1 MPRVRR
7 LGHMPQLSD
16 SERGRIVG
24 LRKAGLS
31 VREIA
36 RRTGR
41 FVRTILR
48 YHKAWTQEGRKHRA
62 RGTGRRRMTTENQD
76 QSRSVYL
83 SLSHIIY
90 LKPLFSFE
98 YGIISTNLL
107 EIDHLMI

>member
-41 FVRTILR
+41 FVSHHFKISS
-48 YHKAWTQEGRKHRA
+48 GIDS
-62 RGTGRRRMTTENQD
+62 RR
-76 QSRSVYL
+76 
-83 SLSHIIY
+83 
-90 LKPLFSFE
+90 P
-98 YGIISTNLL
+98 
-107 EIDHLMI
+107 